1 MPASNTQ
8 PIDPEG
14 QAVMEAFDM
23 AGVDPETAYNATQAL
38 RRMSETTA
46 IAEIRALRTDFQTH
60 EGEFQALSA
69 DVQALTAD
77 VQALT
82 AKVQAQSADMQALTA
97 ELRAHEAVSEIRFNA
112 MDARLDLVSWGV
124 MATFGVVMLLA
135 AMGLLDWFGLRP
147 RRREPTERGMPKGTG
162 QEDSEHTP

>member
-1 MPASNTQ
+1 MPASSTQ

-23 AGVDPETAYNATQAL
+23 AGVDPETAYNATQAV

-60 EGEFQALSA
+60 EGEFQTLSA

-82 AKVQAQSADMQALTA
+82 ANVQTVTT
-97 ELRAHEAVSEIRFNA
+97 ELRAHEAVSAARFA
-112 MDARLDLVSWGV
+112 EMEGRLNGFSNQLDMMGWAV

-147 RRREPTERGMPKGTG
+147 RRHEPTERGMPKGTG
-162 QEDSEHTP
+162 QEDSEYTP

>member
-60 EGEFQALSA
+60 EGEFQALS
-69 DVQALTAD
+69 AD

>member
-23 AGVDPETAYNATQAL
+23 AGVDSETAYNATQAL

-46 IAEIRALRTDFQTH
+46 IAEIRALRTDFQAH
-60 EGEFQALSA
+60 EGEFRALSA
-69 DVQALTAD
+69 DVEAI
-77 VQALT
+77 
-82 AKVQAQSADMQALTA
+82 SANLQTLTA
-97 ELRAHEAVSEIRFNA
+97 EVRAHEAVSAARFA
-112 MDARLDLVSWGV
+112 EMEGRLDGFSNQLDMMGWAV